1 MLFFHILSSPP
12 YLLLP
17 FQLVLWQ
24 EEVAEAI
31 EERAVGEIFSCAEI
45 WGQGKPL
52 LPSCQSCQL
61 LTVFLLF

>member
-31 EERAVGEIFSCAEI
+31 EERAVGIAVLKSGA
-45 WGQGKPL
+45 KAS
-52 LPSCQSCQL
+52 PSSPPANL
-61 LTVFLLF
+61 ANS